1 MIASTQMSQ
10 IDKLREALES
20 APDISQ
26 INFIEQVSTKT
37 PYTHTDSVFDFASFS
52 FAKPQSL
59 KAKIIA
65 IDFGAKANILNELTF
80 AGLEVEVMP
89 HTFKAD
95 EIVERFKKGEIQGV
109 FLSNGPGDPLVLC
122 NIQKAIVADKASK
135 LVNDSLSSSTPQSLK

>member
-1 MIASTQMSQ
+1 M
-10 IDKLREALES
+10 L
-20 APDISQ
+20 SQ

-65 IDFGAKANILNELTF
+65 IDFGAKANILNELTSV
-80 AGLEVEVMP
+80 GLEVEVMP
-89 HTFKAD
+89 HTFRAD
-95 EIVERFKKGEIQGV
+95 EIVARFQKGEIQGV

-122 NIQKAIVADKASK
+122 NEVEQIKMLHRSK
-135 LVNDSLSSSTPQSLK
+135 YPQFLVFRLRTSAFIYCTRLSYA